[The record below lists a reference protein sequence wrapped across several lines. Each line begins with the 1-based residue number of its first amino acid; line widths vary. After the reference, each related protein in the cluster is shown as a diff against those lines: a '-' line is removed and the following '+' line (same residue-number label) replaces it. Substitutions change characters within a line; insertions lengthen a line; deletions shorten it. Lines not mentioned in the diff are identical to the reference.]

1 MHRPLESW
9 EPPNLRLEIQ
19 GRLAARDVKGD
30 RVMLMCDHPLP
41 VNFSEAKGGAP
52 GRTILRRLDYVH
64 FGSDPRRQNTQR
76 RWRQLPRS

>member
-52 GRTILRRLDYVH
+52 PHI
-64 FGSDPRRQNTQR
+64 
-76 RWRQLPRS
+76 